1 MTRLPVL
8 RAREVVAAL
17 EKAGFQVH
25 HQTGS
30 HARLRRVSH
39 PVVSVTVP
47 IHGGDVPRATLRR
60 ILVQA
65 GLTVEEFLRLLRS

>member
-17 EKAGFQVH
+17 EKAGFRI

-30 HARLRRVSH
+30 HARLRRVSR